1 MTAEIGRAIAEVA
14 QEELEAGRLAVA
26 RDILHGLAV
35 SNPYDPATWAM
46 LAVLERRRGKLLA
59 ARICAE
65 TSYRLAPRDEQVRL
79 VRAEVLLC
87 IPPERPRAIAELHEL
102 VAVDGPIGARAGALL
117 AAVGDPPVG
126 VRAAT

>member
-46 LAVLERRRGKLLA
+46 LAVLERRRGRLTI

-87 IPPERPRAIAELHEL
+87 IPSERPRAIAELHGL
-102 VAVDGPIGARAGALL
+102 VEVDGPIGTRAEALL
-117 AAVGDPPVG
+117 TAIGDGPAETCAAS
-126 VRAAT
+126 